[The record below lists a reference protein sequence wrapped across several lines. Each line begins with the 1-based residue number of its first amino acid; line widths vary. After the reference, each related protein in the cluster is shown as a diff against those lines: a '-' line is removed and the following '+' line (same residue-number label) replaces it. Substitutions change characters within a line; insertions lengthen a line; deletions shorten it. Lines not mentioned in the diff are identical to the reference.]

1 MKRKAKNVTAS
12 IDLDLD
18 LRMGGDEP
26 LAVQMIDGKGG
37 KAVPRISIAAYSGA
51 AIRQWWSADPVV
63 VSLAG
68 MTLPKKHSRLVI
80 LRDHDMA
87 RPIGNATAI
96 RKTDA
101 SLELDGDCTVPGDDT
116 EQFVESSKNGFPWR
130 ASIGCGSLKVAYIDA
145 GKQLTANGQTF
156 SGPLTHVVSCEL
168 REVSVVTMGADDE
181 TDSVAATDDEK
192 DKIMKRIRASADAG
206 KPAPAAPPAVVAG
219 DTAPT
224 APAAPATPPASGVQA
239 TVVDFTA
246 ERALRAAEATRVG
259 AISAIA
265 GITSDVCAQAIR
277 EGWAPERA
285 ELQVLRAS
293 RPQTPNVHI
302 PGQVQMTDDLLSAA
316 LCKSVGIAAFGERP
330 TDAQA
335 KVLEASDKKFR
346 SGIGLQQLIVMAA
359 QQNGY
364 SGSSFLRSG
373 SDIRDA
379 LRAAFSTNTMASV
392 LSNAANKMLLQ
403 AFMAVEQSWRM
414 LAKINSN
421 VQNFLQYDTYAFTGN
436 LQFEQIAKDGEIP
449 HGTLADTSYSNKL
462 ETYAKM
468 MGITRQDI
476 VNDDIGVLAQRAAY
490 LGRGG
495 GLALNV
501 AFWTEFLKSHATF
514 WTAARGNYISGA
526 ATTLASA
533 GLATA
538 HQTFRAQNGA
548 DGKPLGLT
556 PKLLV
561 VPSAL
566 EITAEELMTS
576 TNVNTGGAATTEKV
590 PNRNVFAGKYQVV
603 ASSYLGNATIN
614 ATATALQWWLAAD
627 PLDMPVIEVGFL
639 RGVTSPMVE
648 EVAMDPHFDGIELRG
663 LFDFGVRQ
671 QAYQA
676 AVMSKGAA

>member
-1 MKRKAKNVTAS
+1 MKRKAKNITAS

-26 LAVQMIDGKGG
+26 LAIQMIDGKGG
-37 KAVPRISIAAYSGA
+37 KTVPRISIAAYSGA

-68 MTLPKKHSRLVI
+68 MTLPAKHNRLVI

-87 RPIGNATAI
+87 RPLGNATAI

-116 EQFVESSKNGFPWR
+116 EQFVEASKNGFPWR

-145 GKQLTANGQTF
+145 GKQLTANGRTF

-181 TDSVAATDDEK
+181 TDSVAATDKQKDE
-192 DKIMKRIRASADAG
+192 IMKRIRASADAG

-219 DTAPT
+219 ETAPT
-224 APAAPATPPASGVQA
+224 APAAQATPPASGVQA
-239 TVVDFTA
+239 IDFTA
-246 ERALRAAEATRVG
+246 ERALRAAEETRVG
-259 AISAIA
+259 AIRAIA
-265 GITSDVCAQAIR
+265 GITPEICAQAIR
-277 EGWAPERA
+277 EGWNQDRA
-285 ELQVLRAS
+285 ELAVLRAA
-293 RPQTPNVHI
+293 RPQAPNVHI
-302 PGQVQMTDDLLSAA
+302 QGQPQMTGDVLTAA
-316 LCKSVGIAAFGERP
+316 LCKSVGIEAFGQRP
-330 TDAQA
+330 SDAQSKA
-335 KVLEASDKKFR
+335 VEASDKHFR

-359 QQNGY
+359 QANGY
-364 SGSSFLRSG
+364 TGSTFLRSG

-392 LSNAANKMLLQ
+392 LSTAANKMILQ
-403 AFMAVEQSWRM
+403 AFMAVEQSWRT
-414 LAKINSN
+414 LAKINAN
-421 VQNFLQYDTYAFTGN
+421 VQDFKQYDTYAFTGN
-436 LQFEQIAKDGEIP
+436 LQFEKIAKDGEIQ
-449 HGTLADTSYSNKL
+449 HGTLADAAYSNKL

-476 VNDDIGVLAQRAAY
+476 VNDDVGILSQRAAY

-501 AFWTEFLKSHATF
+501 AFWTEFLRSHATF
-514 WTAARGNYISGA
+514 WTSARGNYISGA
-526 ATTLASA
+526 ATNLSSA

-548 DGKPLGLT
+548 DGKPLGLS
-556 PKLLV
+556 PRLLV

-566 EITAEELMTS
+566 EITAEELMSSTS
-576 TNVNTGGAATTEKV
+576 LNTGGAATTEKV
-590 PNRNVFAGKYQVV
+590 PNRNVFAGKYEVV
-603 ASSYLGNATIN
+603 ASAYLGNAAIN

-627 PLDMPVIEVGFL
+627 PLDLPVIEVGFL

-663 LFDFGVRQ
+663 LFDFGCKQ
-671 QAYQA
+671 QVYQA